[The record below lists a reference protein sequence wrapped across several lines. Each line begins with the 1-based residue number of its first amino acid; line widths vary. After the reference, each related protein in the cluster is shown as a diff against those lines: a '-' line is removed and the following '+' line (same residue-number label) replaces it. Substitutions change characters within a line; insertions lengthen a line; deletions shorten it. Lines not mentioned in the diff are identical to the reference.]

1 MQKGCGMMDEKIKEQ
16 IEVIRKTGQTN
27 MFDINTVQRM
37 AYERDFFELV
47 IFIEDER
54 EKYADYILHGE
65 CPN

>member
-16 IEVIRKTGQTN
+16 IEVIRKTGRTN

-54 EKYADYILHGE
+54 EKYTDYILHGE

>member
-54 EKYADYILHGE
+54 EKYTDYILHGE

>member
-16 IEVIRKTGQTN
+16 IEVIRKTGRTN

-37 AYERDFFELV
+37 ADERDFFELV

-54 EKYADYILHGE
+54 EKYTDYILHGE

>member
-16 IEVIRKTGQTN
+16 IEVIRKTGRTN